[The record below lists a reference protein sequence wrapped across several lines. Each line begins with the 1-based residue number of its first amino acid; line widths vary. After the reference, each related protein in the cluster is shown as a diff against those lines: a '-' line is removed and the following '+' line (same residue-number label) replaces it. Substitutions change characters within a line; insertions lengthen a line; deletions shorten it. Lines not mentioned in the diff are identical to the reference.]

1 MPEKE
6 FQVEAAPDIPARVDV
21 FLAGK
26 LPELS
31 RSRIHELAAAGGV
44 LVNSRPVRP
53 SRRVRSGDR
62 VAVVW
67 REETEAELGP
77 QDVDFG
83 IRHSDDWILVVEKPS
98 GLVVHPGAGVKDG
111 TLANGLLHRY
121 PELAG
126 VGDPDRPGIVHRLD
140 KETSGLLVV
149 ARTREAYLFLQAQF
163 RNRQVHKIY
172 LALVMGRMP
181 ECGGVIDRPLGRH
194 WKDGKRMSVKT
205 RKPRDAETRF
215 IVLEEFRETS
225 LLEIAP
231 VTGRTHQIRVH
242 MSSIGHPLAG
252 DTQYKRRKTPGRRH
266 RLFLHAHRLSFVH
279 PGSGETVTFISELP
293 ADLEHILG
301 EERRLSAGT
310 A

>member
-6 FQVEAAPDIPARVDV
+6 FRVEAGPDIPVRVDV

-31 RSRIHELAAAGGV
+31 RSRIHEMAADGRV

-53 SRRVRSGDR
+53 ARRVRSGDR
-62 VAVVW
+62 VSITW
-67 REETEAELGP
+67 SEEPETGLCP
-77 QDVDFG
+77 QEVDFG
-83 IRHSDDWILVVEKPS
+83 IPHADDWILVVDKPS
-98 GLVVHPGAGVKDG
+98 GLVVHPGAGVRDG
-111 TLANGLLHRY
+111 TLANGLLQRY

-149 ARTREAYLFLQAQF
+149 ARTREAYLSLLAQF
-163 RNRQVHKIY
+163 RKRQVHKIY
-172 LALVMGRMP
+172 LGLVLGRMP
-181 ECGGVIDRPLGRH
+181 ECGGIIDRPLGRH

-215 IVLEEFRETS
+215 VVLEEFPETS

-252 DTQYKRRKTPGRRH
+252 DAHYKRRKTPGRRH
-266 RLFLHAHRLSFVH
+266 RLFLQAHRLSFVH

-293 ADLEHILG
+293 ADLELVLR
-301 EERRLSAGT
+301 EERHLS
-310 A
+310 